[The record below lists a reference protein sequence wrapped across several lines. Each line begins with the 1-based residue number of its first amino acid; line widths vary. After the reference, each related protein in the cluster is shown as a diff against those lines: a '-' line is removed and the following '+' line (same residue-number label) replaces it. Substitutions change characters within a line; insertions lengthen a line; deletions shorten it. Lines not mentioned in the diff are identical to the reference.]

1 MKKNVVRESYRQIVI
16 LKCWD
21 KFGFIILL
29 FKVNFSLRNIDLLRS
44 FIEFVVNVL
53 YWYCIMLYVCG
64 YR

>member
-29 FKVNFSLRNIDLLRS
+29 FKVNFSLWNIDLLRS
-44 FIEFVVNVL
+44 FIEFVVIVL
-53 YWYCIMLYVCG
+53 YLYCLMLYGCG

>member
-44 FIEFVVNVL
+44 FIEFVVIVL

>member
-29 FKVNFSLRNIDLLRS
+29 FKVNFSLWNIDLLRS
-44 FIEFVVNVL
+44 IIEFVVIVL
-53 YWYCIMLYVCG
+53 YWYCLMLYGCG

>member
-21 KFGFIILL
+21 KFGFIIFL
-29 FKVNFSLRNIDLLRS
+29 FKVNFSLWNIDLLRS
-44 FIEFVVNVL
+44 FIEFVVIVL
-53 YWYCIMLYVCG
+53 YWYCLMLYGCG

>member
-29 FKVNFSLRNIDLLRS
+29 FKVNFSLWNIDLLRS
-44 FIEFVVNVL
+44 IIEFVVILL
-53 YWYCIMLYVCG
+53 YWYCLMLYGCG

>member
-44 FIEFVVNVL
+44 IIEFVVIVL
-53 YWYCIMLYVCG
+53 YWYCLMLYGCG

>member
-29 FKVNFSLRNIDLLRS
+29 FKVNFSLGNIDLLRS
-44 FIEFVVNVL
+44 FIEFVVIVL

>member
-29 FKVNFSLRNIDLLRS
+29 FKVNFSLRNIDLFRS
-44 FIEFVVNVL
+44 FIEFVVIVL
-53 YWYCIMLYVCG
+53 YWYCLMLYGCG

>member
-29 FKVNFSLRNIDLLRS
+29 FKVNLRLRNIDLLRS
-44 FIEFVVNVL
+44 FIEFVVIVL
-53 YWYCIMLYVCG
+53 YWYCLMLYGCG

>member
-44 FIEFVVNVL
+44 FIEFVVIVL
-53 YWYCIMLYVCG
+53 YWYCLMLYGCG

>member
-44 FIEFVVNVL
+44 IIEFVVIVL
-53 YWYCIMLYVCG
+53 YWYCLMLYVCG